1 MSAMLEYFLL
11 ERFTTKQ
18 EVGQLQTEERRTYQ
32 AVIGLEFHVH
42 LATRTKMFCGCR
54 VTYGEPPNTH
64 TCAVCLGHPG
74 ALPVANEK
82 AIELGVM
89 AGLALNCDVSE
100 RAVFARKTYF
110 SPALPKGYQISQF
123 DEPICTGG
131 HLDVPL
137 GDETIRVGVTRLH
150 LEEDAAKNVHVGTS
164 GRMHGSVGSLVDFN
178 RGGTPLMEI
187 VTEPDIPSPEAARA
201 TANQLKDILRA
212 VGVSEADMEKGQL
225 RCDANVSIRNPDGT
239 FGTKT
244 ELKNMNSFRFVERG
258 LAREL
263 ERQQRIIESGGRVE
277 QTTLHY
283 DPETDEV
290 HELRSKEYA
299 HDYRYFPEPDLLP
312 LELTEAWIREIKSRL
327 PELPEQ
333 KRVRFI
339 EQYGLSAYDAGV
351 LTSDA
356 DLADFYEKV
365 AASEA
370 TDPKQA
376 ANWISGELRAR
387 LNETGTSISESR
399 MTPEAM
405 AELIGLI
412 QNGTVSRSAAKDV
425 LGTVFETGESP
436 SVVVEREGLASMG
449 DDELSGM
456 VDEAIAGNP
465 DEADRIRS
473 GDKKV
478 IGFLVGQVMKATR
491 GNADGRRV
499 RQLLMEKLNGS

>member
-1 MSAMLEYFLL
+1 LEV
-11 ERFTTKQ
+11 Q
-18 EVGQLQTEERRTYQ
+18 EKRTYK

-42 LATRTKMFCGCR
+42 LATMTKMFCGCR
-54 VTYGEPPNTH
+54 VTYGDPPNTH
-64 TCAVCLGHPG
+64 TCPVCLGHPG
-74 ALPVANEK
+74 ALPVTNEK
-82 AIELGVM
+82 AVELGVM
-89 AGLALNCDVSE
+89 AGLALNCHVAD
-100 RAVFARKTYF
+100 RAIFARKNYF
-110 SPALPKGYQISQF
+110 YPDLPKGYQISQF

-131 HLDVPL
+131 HIDVPTPE
-137 GDETIRVGVTRLH
+137 GKIRVGITRLH

-263 ERQQRIIESGGRVE
+263 ERQREILENGGRVE

-312 LELTEAWIREIKSRL
+312 LEFSPSYVREREERL
-327 PELPEQ
+327 SELPDHMLA
-333 KRVRFI
+333 RFV
-339 EQYGLSAYDAGV
+339 EQYGLSEYDARV
-351 LTSDA
+351 LTSDR
-356 DLADFYEKV
+356 DLAVFYEAV
-365 AASEA
+365 AAEV
-370 TDPKQA
+370 DPKQA
-376 ANWISGELRAR
+376 SNWISGDLRAL
-387 LNETGTSISESR
+387 LNETGTDISDSR
-399 MTPEAM
+399 VTPEHM
-405 AELIGLI
+405 KELIELVAAGK
-412 QNGTVSRSAAKDV
+412 VSRSAARTALD
-425 LGTVFETGESP
+425 TVFETGDSP
-436 SVVVEREGLASMG
+436 SAVVEREGLASVG
-449 DDELSGM
+449 SDELSGV
-456 VDEAIAGNP
+456 VDEAISANP
-465 DEADRIRS
+465 DEAERVRN

-478 IGFLVGQVMKATR
+478 VGFLVGQVMKATR
-491 GNADGRRV
+491 GNADGGRV
-499 RQLLMEKLNGS
+499 RELLLEKLGS

>member
-1 MSAMLEYFLL
+1 MTHKAFETRGAVHLEVQD
-11 ERFTTKQ
+11 K
-18 EVGQLQTEERRTYQ
+18 RTYQ
-32 AVIGLEFHVH
+32 AVIGLEFHAH
-42 LATRTKMFCGCR
+42 LATTTKMFCGCR

-64 TCAVCLGHPG
+64 TCPVCLGQPG
-74 ALPVANEK
+74 ALPVTNEK

-89 AGLALNCDVSE
+89 AGLALNCHIAE
-100 RAVFARKTYF
+100 KAVFARKNYF
-110 SPALPKGYQISQF
+110 YPDLSKGYQISQY
-123 DEPICTGG
+123 DAPICTGG
-131 HLDVPL
+131 YLDVPL
-137 GDETIRVGVTRLH
+137 GDGETVRVGITRLH
-150 LEEDAAKNVHVGTS
+150 LEEDAAKNVHVGES
-164 GRMHGSVGSLVDFN
+164 GRMHGSIGSLIDFN

-201 TANQLKDILRA
+201 TANQLKNILRA
-212 VGVSEADMEKGQL
+212 IGVSEADMEKGQL
-225 RCDANVSIRNPDGT
+225 RCDANVSIRNPDGS

-263 ERQQRIIESGGRVE
+263 ERQRRILEGGGRIT

-312 LELTEAWIREIKSRL
+312 LELTDAWIREIKSRI

-333 KRVRFI
+333 KRVRFV
-339 EQYGLSAYDAGV
+339 EQYGLSEYDASV

-365 AASEA
+365 ATNEA

-376 ANWISGELRAR
+376 ANWISGELRAH
-387 LNETGTSISESR
+387 LNETGTSVSESR

-412 QNGTVSRSAAKDV
+412 QNGTVS
-425 LGTVFETGESP
+425 
-436 SVVVEREGLASMG
+436 
-449 DDELSGM
+449 
-456 VDEAIAGNP
+456 
-465 DEADRIRS
+465 
-473 GDKKV
+473 
-478 IGFLVGQVMKATR
+478 
-491 GNADGRRV
+491 
-499 RQLLMEKLNGS
+499 

>member
-1 MSAMLEYFLL
+1 MQ
-11 ERFTTKQ
+11 TQ
-18 EVGQLQTEERRTYQ
+18 EKRTYQ

-42 LATRTKMFCGCR
+42 LATQTKMFCSCR
-54 VTYGEPPNTH
+54 VTYGEEPNTH
-64 TCAVCLGHPG
+64 TCPVCLGHPG
-74 ALPVANEK
+74 ALPVINEK

-89 AGLALNCDVSE
+89 AGLALNCEVASH
-100 RAVFARKTYF
+100 AVFARKNYF
-110 SPALPKGYQISQF
+110 YPDLPKGYQISQY
-123 DEPICTGG
+123 DQPICTGG
-131 HLDVPL
+131 YLDVPTSE
-137 GDETIRVGVTRLH
+137 GTIRVGITRLH
-150 LEEDAAKNVHVGTS
+150 LEEDAAKNVHVGES

-178 RGGTPLMEI
+178 RGGTPLIEI
-187 VTEPDIPSPEAARA
+187 VTEPDIPTPEAARA
-201 TANQLKDILRA
+201 TATQLRSILRA
-212 VGVSEADMEKGQL
+212 IGVSEADMEKGQL
-225 RCDANVSIRNPDGT
+225 RVDANVSIRNPDGT

-258 LAREL
+258 LVREL
-263 ERQQRIIESGGRVE
+263 ERQREILEGGGRIT

-312 LELTEAWIREIKSRL
+312 LELTDAWIREIKRSI

-333 KRVRFI
+333 KRVRFV
-339 EQYGLSAYDAGV
+339 EQYGLSEYDASV

-387 LNETGTSISESR
+387 LNEAGTSVSESR
-399 MTPEAM
+399 ITAEAM

-449 DDELSGM
+449 GDELSGV
-456 VDEAIAGNP
+456 VDEVIAGNP
-465 DEADRIRS
+465 NEAERIRS

-491 GNADGRRV
+491 GNADGRWV
-499 RQLLMEKLNGS
+499 RQLLMEKLNGF